1 MNYFVGDRIML
12 TGSDG
17 TRSEY
22 ELAQKDKY
30 VYTLWNKSA
39 ASTITIP
46 SSAQYPL
53 APDWEFD
60 KGDFVYIKS
69 TQWFSERGIDSIG
82 SKMPLALS
90 QAGLGFSVNSLIYE
104 LMGCNVQINSIDY
117 GDMSALVVAPDDKYT
132 YIWIPLYALTR
143 HDPTFLTS
151 FKDFITNYLSS
162 VSDQFLETKGQT
174 VFLDNGEEISCDYI
188 FLNNDGI
195 IVMKSND
202 RTIFPSSSRDEVLMA
217 GIAKIVNDLKH

>member
-1 MNYFVGDRIML
+1 MNYFVEDRIIL
-12 TGSDG
+12 TSSDG

-60 KGDFVYIKS
+60 KGDFAYIKS
-69 TQWFSERGIDSIG
+69 MQWFSERGIDSIG
-82 SKMPLALS
+82 SKMPLATKFTSSALS
-90 QAGLGFSVNSLIYE
+90 VTTLIYGLIGSE
-104 LMGCNVQINSIDY
+104 VHIFSLDY
-117 GDMSALVVAPDDKYT
+117 GDMSACVCSADNENILLWV
-132 YIWIPLYALTR
+132 PLYTLTR